1 VLFDARG
8 GLLFNFFF
16 TFAVSTT
23 VCLNVVLLC
32 LRLRRGLQVM
42 RLQMRLRIPRWRPSP
57 QRSSRLLRVILINQ
71 TTLLIIVVSASLR
84 QRLIIHLRLLVKEPL
99 LVRILLHLLEI
110 SNAILNLTFN
120 MVILP
125 SFRGSLIRLLLM
137 GVIVIESH

>member
-8 GLLFNFFF
+8 GLLFDLFF
-16 TFAVSTT
+16 TFAISTT

-71 TTLLIIVVSASLR
+71 TTLLIIVISASLR
-84 QRLIIHLRLLVKEPL
+84 QRLIIHLRLLVKETL

-125 SFRGSLIRLLLM
+125 SFRGYLIRLLLM